1 MASAPRS
8 GRAGAAASGR
18 AGRPAARLPALLV
31 LISGLL
37 LALPGP
43 ARGQIGAAA
52 LPPTG
57 AGAASAAPQGTEPP
71 PETEA
76 PPPPAPGTEQPPAAE
91 QPPESQP
98 PEAEP
103 PATQPPETPPTVA
116 APAPQPNEPAP
127 PNEPGSGA
135 GSAAAVPGTPG
146 GTDLSNRPTRDS
158 FLPRLDVYFP
168 EGDLDLRV
176 NRLVNKTFF
185 EGQVKYNFVSGD
197 ITAFLRYR
205 YYSFSRITQFTVF
218 DAISFP
224 SVEHFSN
231 DFDRVRG
238 ALMLFQ
244 WPRDYNHRMFL
255 LTEVDRI
262 SSNTIDLQFNNNT
275 TNNFIRLGYQIGTP
289 DDPHS
294 NAIVA
299 ESRAERQTLF
309 TAVREIGPNGFGL
322 TGALTGGIP
331 YLGGDY
337 RYIRVELEALK
348 RLDLTQSTFL
358 VGRFHVGTFPY
369 KVRIRP
375 NTAEINPLDQYSIPH
390 SEYFDLGGRDN
401 LKGLKRSLSGSDEVH
416 STLEY
421 FFPWFLDANREFLH
435 LEWQNFYWI
444 LYSGIGTVGF
454 DHKVFTGSAGFYP
467 DLGVGFESSVRLR
480 HRYRFFLSGIVAQ
493 TLKGSSGL
501 EARLSVK
508 SYR

>member
-1 MASAPRS
+1 LSS
-8 GRAGAAASGR
+8 L
-18 AGRPAARLPALLV
+18 RLALL
-31 LISGLL
+31 LL
-37 LALPGP
+37 LALVALPWP
-43 ARGQIGAAA
+43 ARGQA
-52 LPPTG
+52 G
-57 AGAASAAPQGTEPP
+57 AGTASAPTDPTAPQGTEPP
-71 PETEA
+71 P
-76 PPPPAPGTEQPPAAE
+76 PPEPATGQPPAPPAS
-91 QPPESQP
+91 P
-98 PEAEP
+98 
-103 PATQPPETPPTVA
+103 PPTSTA
-116 APAPQPNEPAP
+116 APQAGAPQPGEPAP

-135 GSAAAVPGTPG
+135 GSSAAVPGTPG
-146 GTDLSNRPTRDS
+146 GNDISSRPTRDS

-205 YYSFSRITQFTVF
+205 YYSFRRITQLTVF
-218 DAISFP
+218 DSISFP
-224 SVEHFSN
+224 TVEHFSN

-244 WPRDYNHRMFL
+244 WPRDYNHRTFL

-262 SSNTIDLQFNNNT
+262 TSNTPDLRFNNNKT
-275 TNNFIRLGYQIGTP
+275 DNYVRLGYQIGTP
-289 DDPHS
+289 DDPRS

-299 ESRAERQTLF
+299 ETRAERQTLF

-322 TGALTGGIP
+322 TGAVTYGIP
-331 YLGGDY
+331 SLGGDF
-337 RYIRVELEALK
+337 RYVRVEAEALK
-348 RLDLTQSTFL
+348 RLDVTESSFL
-358 VGRFHVGTFPY
+358 VGRFHIGTFPY
-369 KVRIRP
+369 KVRVRP
-375 NTAEINPLDQYSIPH
+375 PAADVSPLDQYSIPH
-390 SEYFDLGGRDN
+390 NDYFDLGGRDN

-421 FFPWFLDANREFLH
+421 FFPWFLDAHRDFLR

-480 HRYRFFLSGIVAQ
+480 HRFRFFLSGIVAQ
-493 TLKGSSGL
+493 TLKGRNGV

>member
-1 MASAPRS
+1 MAPRS
-8 GRAGAAASGR
+8 GRAGR
-18 AGRPAARLPALLV
+18 
-31 LISGLL
+31 L
-37 LALPGP
+37 LALLFLGALLAMP

-52 LPPTG
+52 LPPAG
-57 AGAASAAPQGTEPP
+57 AGAEPSGTEPTEPP
-71 PETEA
+71 PQTEA
-76 PPPPAPGTEQPPAAE
+76 PSAATEQPPAAGQPTAA

-98 PEAEP
+98 PETQP
-103 PATQPPETPPTVA
+103 PAPPPETPPPVA
-116 APAPQPNEPAP
+116 APAPPPNEPAP
-127 PNEPGSGA
+127 PSEPGSGA

-146 GTDLSNRPTRDS
+146 GTDISNQPTRDR

-176 NRLVNKTFF
+176 NRLINKTFF

-205 YYSFSRITQFTVF
+205 YYSFRRITQLTVF

-224 SVEHFSN
+224 TVEHFSN

-238 ALMLFQ
+238 ALVLLQ
-244 WPRDYNHRMFL
+244 WPRDYNHRTFL

-262 SSNTIDLQFNNNT
+262 SSNTIDLRFNNNT
-275 TNNFIRLGYQIGTP
+275 TNNFVRLGYQIGTP
-289 DDPHS
+289 DDPRS

-322 TGALTGGIP
+322 TGAITGGIP

-337 RYIRVELEALK
+337 RYVRVEAEALK
-348 RLDLTQSTFL
+348 RLDITESTFL
-358 VGRFHVGTFPY
+358 VGRFHIGTFPY
-369 KVRIRP
+369 KVRVRP
-375 NTAEINPLDQYSIPH
+375 NTPEVSPLDQYSIPH

-421 FFPWFLDANREFLH
+421 FFPWFLDAHRDFLH

-480 HRYRFFLSGIVAQ
+480 RRFRFFLSSVVAQ
-493 TLKGSSGL
+493 TLKGRNGL

>member
-1 MASAPRS
+1 
-8 GRAGAAASGR
+8 
-18 AGRPAARLPALLV
+18 
-31 LISGLL
+31 
-37 LALPGP
+37 
-43 ARGQIGAAA
+43 
-52 LPPTG
+52 
-57 AGAASAAPQGTEPP
+57 
-71 PETEA
+71 
-76 PPPPAPGTEQPPAAE
+76 
-91 QPPESQP
+91 
-98 PEAEP
+98 
-103 PATQPPETPPTVA
+103 
-116 APAPQPNEPAP
+116 
-127 PNEPGSGA
+127 
-135 GSAAAVPGTPG
+135 VPGTPG

-176 NRLVNKTFF
+176 SRLINKTFF

-205 YYSFSRITQFTVF
+205 YYSFHRITQLTVF
-218 DAISFP
+218 DSISFP
-224 SVEHFSN
+224 TVEQLSS

-244 WPRDYNHRMFL
+244 WPRDYNHRTFL

-262 SSNTIDLQFNNNT
+262 SSNTIDLRFNKNKTDNDV
-275 TNNFIRLGYQIGTP
+275 RLGYQIGTP
-289 DDPHS
+289 DDPRS

-322 TGALTGGIP
+322 TGAVTYGIHS
-331 YLGGDY
+331 LGGDF
-337 RYIRVELEALK
+337 RYVRLEGEALK
-348 RLDLTQSTFL
+348 RFDITDNTFL
-358 VGRFHVGTFPY
+358 VGRLHAGTFPY

-375 NTAEINPLDQYSIPH
+375 PAPDVSPLDEYSIPH
-390 SEYFDLGGRDN
+390 NEYFDLGGRDN
-401 LKGLKRSLSGSDEVH
+401 LKGLKRSLSGSDEAH
-416 STLEY
+416 TTAEY
-421 FFPWFLDANREFLH
+421 FFPWFLDAHRDFLR

-480 HRYRFFLSGIVAQ
+480 RRFRFFLSAIVAQ
-493 TLKGSSGL
+493 TLKGNHGV
-501 EARLSVK
+501 EARFSVK